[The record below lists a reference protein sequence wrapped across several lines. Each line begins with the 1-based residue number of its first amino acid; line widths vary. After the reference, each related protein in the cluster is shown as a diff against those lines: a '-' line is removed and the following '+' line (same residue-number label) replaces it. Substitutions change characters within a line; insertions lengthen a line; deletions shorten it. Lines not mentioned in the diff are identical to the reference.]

1 MNEATITFK
10 VPETGHILL
19 YAVIITACTGNKH
32 MVNEMCQTVVSSLC
46 I

>member
-19 YAVIITACTGNKH
+19 YAVIITACTGNKN
-32 MVNEMCQTVVSSLC
+32 MMNEISQTEVSSLC